1 MVFSL
6 FLVIHLAAFDTYF
19 SIKNLVHFSMKEIND
34 IEPSTSRDANR
45 SINDNNNR
53 KRRASGTHETD
64 LSAKRFIV
72 HEDEDS
78 VFKLLDFTDE
88 VLLDILQNCDST
100 TLYALSK

>member
-1 MVFSL
+1 
-6 FLVIHLAAFDTYF
+6 
-19 SIKNLVHFSMKEIND
+19 MKEIND